1 VTVGDFSA
9 KATCYAGLSGRV
21 RPRADVASDKFREQS
36 TMKIHPWVIDALLL
50 GVLVVSNEV
59 STASPTDPT
68 RNSCLQTSSNNE
80 ERSRS
85 VARFLITYIE
95 PYWDLAKTTKPLRDS
110 VSLED
115 DPSADG
121 SKLEF
126 HDVEFKTFKAGF
138 FKYADGS
145 LLPSKLSTTSAR
157 FKLPCGLQIGQL
169 KTDVSEVIGA
179 PTYVRSNSFV
189 YATGG
194 DQNGEVILE
203 FRRKKLWRIAWGYD
217 TH

>member
-1 VTVGDFSA
+1 
-9 KATCYAGLSGRV
+9 
-21 RPRADVASDKFREQS
+21 
-36 TMKIHPWVIDALLL
+36 MKIHPRVIGALLF
-50 GVLVVSNEV
+50 GVLAVLNEI
-59 STASPTDPT
+59 SIASPADAT
-68 RNSCLQTSSNNE
+68 RNSCLQTASNDE

-95 PYWDLAKTTKPLRDS
+95 PYWDIVKTTKPLRDS
-110 VSLED
+110 VSLAD

-138 FKYADGS
+138 FRYADGS
-145 LLPSKLSTTSAR
+145 LLPSELSTTSAK
-157 FKLPCGLQIGQL
+157 FKLPCGLKIGQSQ
-169 KTDVSEVIGA
+169 KYVSEVVGA
-179 PTYVRSNSFV
+179 PTYVQSNFFV
-189 YATGG
+189 YGTGG

-203 FRRKKLWRIAWGYD
+203 FRRKKLWRVSWGYD

>member
-1 VTVGDFSA
+1 
-9 KATCYAGLSGRV
+9 
-21 RPRADVASDKFREQS
+21 
-36 TMKIHPWVIDALLL
+36 MKIHPRVIDALLF
-50 GVLVVSNEV
+50 GVLVVSNEI
-59 STASPTDPT
+59 SIASPTDAT
-68 RNSCLQTSSNNE
+68 RNSCLQTSSNDE
-80 ERSRS
+80 DRSRS
-85 VARFLITYIE
+85 VAQFLITYIE
-95 PYWDLAKTTKPLRDS
+95 PYWDIAKKEKPLRDS

-126 HDVEFKTFKAGF
+126 HDVEFETFKAAF

-145 LLPSKLSTTSAR
+145 FLPSELATTSAK
-157 FKLPCGLQIGQL
+157 FKLPCGLQIGKSQ
-169 KTDVSEVIGA
+169 KYVSEVVGA
-179 PTYVRSNSFV
+179 PTYVQSNSFV

-203 FRRKKLWRIAWGYD
+203 FRRKKLWRVSWGYD